1 MPARHIRKFV
11 GELTEEN
18 FERVASVIF
27 EDAIVGLDLLIDRDL
42 FDDDRKEGAPK
53 ASAYDE
59 KIILSRSTL
68 EEGGIEININ
78 EAFSP
83 QWGTYR
89 VDGIF
94 SVKSGGMFQG
104 IVCVGLIP
112 TDEALV
118 RLNPEVRIIDI
129 KL

>member
-11 GELTEEN
+11 GELTEAN

-27 EDAIVGLDLLIDRDL
+27 EDPIVGLDVLIDRTL
-42 FDDDRKEGAPK
+42 FEDGRAGRPQ
-53 ASAYDE
+53 ASIDDE

-68 EEGGIEININ
+68 EDGGIEININ
-78 EAFSP
+78 GAFSP

-94 SVKSGGMFQG
+94 SIKSGGMFQG
-104 IVCVGLIP
+104 TVCVGLLP
-112 TDEALV
+112 TDETLV
-118 RLNPEVRIIDI
+118 RLNPEVAIINI

>member
-1 MPARHIRKFV
+1 MPARHIRKFI
-11 GELTEEN
+11 GELTEAN

-27 EDAIVGLDLLIDRDL
+27 EDPIVGLDVLIDRSL
-42 FDDDRKEGAPK
+42 FDDGREERPK
-53 ASAYDE
+53 ASIYDE
-59 KIILSRSTL
+59 KIVLSRSTL
-68 EEGGIEININ
+68 EDGGIEINVN
-78 EAFSP
+78 KAFSP

-94 SVKSGGMFQG
+94 TVKSGGMFQG
-104 IVCVGLIP
+104 VVCVGLLP

>member
-1 MPARHIRKFV
+1 MPTRHIRRFV
-11 GELTEEN
+11 GELTAEN

-27 EDAIVGLDLLIDRDL
+27 EDPIVGLDVLIDRAL
-42 FDDDRKEGAPK
+42 FEDRREGEPK
-53 ASAYDE
+53 ASTYDE
-59 KIILSRSTL
+59 KIVLSRSTV
-68 EEGGIEININ
+68 EDGGIEININ
-78 EAFSP
+78 RAFSP

-104 IVCVGLIP
+104 TVCVGLIP

-118 RLNPEVRIIDI
+118 RLNSQVAIINI